1 MTPRRALLL
10 VAIAQTARARSAPLA
25 AIASNPDYAN
35 RLYGSSNAIDQTT
48 LRIVWP
54 DLMPPKLR
62 ASLRV
67 DCDGARTLFYERH
80 FLQRRALWVNLEKL
94 RNATEHV
101 DYIHEKAEAARQR
114 ARLAEAHRNAC
125 VGGRDELP
133 VGRLRGLAGWGVLL
147 YRFMI
152 GAETTV
158 IVLLLWVAAAGRAPA
173 VGCRAGHIK
182 ISI

>member
-1 MTPRRALLL
+1 MKGRARRPAMTPPRALLL
-10 VAIAQTARARSAPLA
+10 VAIAQTARARSATLA
-25 AIASNPDYAN
+25 AIASNADYAY
-35 RLYGSSNAIDQTT
+35 RLYGSSNAVDPTT

-67 DCDGARTLFYERH
+67 DCDGGKPLFYERH
-80 FLQRRALWVNLEKL
+80 FLQRR
-94 RNATEHV
+94 
-101 DYIHEKAEAARQR
+101 
-114 ARLAEAHRNAC
+114 
-125 VGGRDELP
+125 P
-133 VGRLRGLAGWGVLL
+133 VGRRRRGPAGWGVLL

-173 VGCRAGHIK
+173 VGCRGGHLK

>member
-1 MTPRRALLL
+1 MTPRHALLL
-10 VAIAQTARARSAPLA
+10 LAIAQTARARSATLA
-25 AIASNPDYAN
+25 AIASNGDYAN
-35 RLYGSSNAIDQTT
+35 RLYGSSHAVDPSR
-48 LRIVWP
+48 LRVVWP

-62 ASLRV
+62 KTLRV

-80 FLQRRALWVNLEKL
+80 FLQRRA
-94 RNATEHV
+94 
-101 DYIHEKAEAARQR
+101 
-114 ARLAEAHRNAC
+114 
-125 VGGRDELP
+125 
-133 VGRLRGLAGWGVLL
+133 L

-173 VGCRAGHIK
+173 VGCRGGNIK